1 MADPMED
8 SAFLDRSS
16 RLTRGKRMT
25 RLLDDEIEEDEQ
37 FWNQEALKD
46 EENDDEYEE
55 EVEVADVY
63 DSDFDE
69 DEPDPDEEEGQE
81 ADDDRERVKKRLI
94 FPGKPVIKKNSKKKE
109 PVIPQRPTKGE
120 KSIRKRPSS
129 QPEPQEVPDEL
140 EGERTVRKS
149 TRTSVV
155 VRQAEREA
163 IRAALQ
169 ATMKPIKRK
178 KEGEEKRMTQ
188 EEMLIEAAET
198 GQSFLEFSK
207 GLSFDSELCTSS
219 VPYPEKAMCVVTGLP
234 AKYRDPKTGLPYA
247 TKEAF
252 KIIREKYSNDENNRE
267 KREKMEMGFL
277 FDSISMHGFPVH
289 RKRSGPPKPAGT
301 IDMRYE
307 ARFRRFP
314 SFESDE
320 D

>member
-1 MADPMED
+1 MVTG
-8 SAFLDRSS
+8 SILKK
-16 RLTRGKRMT
+16 TNKQTNRMT
-25 RLLDDEIEEDEQ
+25 RLLDEEIEDDEQ

-46 EENDDEYEE
+46 EENDNEYEE
-55 EVEVADVY
+55 EVEVADIY

-69 DEPDPDEEEGQE
+69 DILMLG
-81 ADDDRERVKKRLI
+81 AFFRERVKKRLI
-94 FPGKPVIKKNSKKKE
+94 FPGKPVTKKKSKKKE
-109 PVIPQRPTKGE
+109 PVILQRPTKGE
-120 KSIRKRPSS
+120 KSVRKRPIS

-219 VPYPEKAMCVVTGLP
+219 VPYPEKATCVVTGLP

-252 KIIREKYSNDENNRE
+252 KIIREKYSNDENSRE

-277 FDSISMHGFPVH
+277 FYSISMHGFPVH